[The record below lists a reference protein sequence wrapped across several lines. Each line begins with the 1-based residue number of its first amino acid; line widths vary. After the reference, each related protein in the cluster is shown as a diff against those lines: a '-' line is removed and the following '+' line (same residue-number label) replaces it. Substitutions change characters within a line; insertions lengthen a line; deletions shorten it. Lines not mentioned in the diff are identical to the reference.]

1 MKKKAHATLKQL
13 EHIVRQAGFAIRYEK
28 GHFQSGWC
36 RVKDRNIILI
46 NRFYPPEVRLHIL
59 LNIIDTLDLASQIT
73 DPQDLDFIQSLRR
86 HQKSS
91 ST

>member
-1 MKKKAHATLKQL
+1 MKKKAHEALKQL
-13 EHIVRQAGFAIRYEK
+13 EHIVRQAGYTIRYEK

-46 NRFYPPEVRLHIL
+46 NRFYPPEVRLQIL
-59 LNIIDTLDLASQIT
+59 LNIIDTLGLTSKIT
-73 DPQDLDFIQSLRR
+73 TTSDRDFIRSLQRR
-86 HQKSS
+86 EKSS